1 MKRWSGAAVVGVW
14 LLVASA
20 GGTGGAS
27 SGPKE
32 DPWLTDFAAARA
44 ASRASGKPILALIH

>member
-1 MKRWSGAAVVGVW
+1 MKWWSGAGVLGAW
-14 LLVASA
+14 VLVMSA

-27 SGPKE
+27 GPKA
-32 DPWLTDFAAARA
+32 DPWLIDPAAARA